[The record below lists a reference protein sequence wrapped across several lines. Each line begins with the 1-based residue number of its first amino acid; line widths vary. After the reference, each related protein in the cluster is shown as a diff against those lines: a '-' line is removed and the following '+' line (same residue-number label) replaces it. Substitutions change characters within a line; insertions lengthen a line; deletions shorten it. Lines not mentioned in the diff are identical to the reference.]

1 MLAYFNYRTV
11 FAKPIETWPD
21 KTKRFSMKQMKLDL
35 INRNAFSIKPK
46 KPSKFKAL
54 ISALT
59 RCYEKNWL
67 HITEDMQ

>member
-1 MLAYFNYRTV
+1 
-11 FAKPIETWPD
+11 
-21 KTKRFSMKQMKLDL
+21 MKQMKLDL
-35 INRNAFSIKPK
+35 INRNAFSMKPK